1 MFGNEIRVLTR
12 YYVPTCK
19 RGRKRKSGKRGKN
32 GSGMY
37 PALEMLG
44 IKNRVTPALASEVSR
59 EVTEGPSM
67 DAARERLDRRGISLN
82 IKTIKRISETFA
94 KIGLDIRDKWLQ
106 TGGQCKTPLISSS
119 ESLKGM
125 KVLIGIDGGKTR
137 TRKNKR
143 GRKPKGK
150 KMHGYYTNWCEP
162 RLIIIRAI
170 DDKGKVIREQPPIYD
185 GTIDHGDATFELL
198 EAHLRA
204 RNIHLANMI
213 VCTCDGAPWIWNRME
228 SMLKGLGVDLS
239 KVSYV
244 VDFYHAFENL
254 VKVADGR
261 RGWNLRER
269 KRWLKKMRALLLQ
282 GEIEKIIE
290 ELNELARGRNAK
302 MVRTKI
308 NYFEEHKERMRYD
321 ILRAKNLPMGSGA
334 VESAIRQVIN
344 MRLKGTGIFWLK
356 ENAEGFL
363 HLRCYLKAGRWD
375 LMENAVINHKKHLG

>member
-1 MFGNEIRVLTR
+1 MFGNEIRVKTR
-12 YYVPTCK
+12 YYVPTCR

-32 GSGMY
+32 GSGIY

-59 EVTEGPSM
+59 KVTEGPSM

-94 KIGLDIRDKWLQ
+94 KISIDIREKWLQ
-106 TGGQCKTPLISSS
+106 TGGRCRTPLIPPN

-125 KVLIGIDGGKTR
+125 KVLIGIDGGRTR

-143 GRKPKGK
+143 GRIPKGK
-150 KMHGYYTNWCEP
+150 KMHGYDTDWREP
-162 RLIIIRAI
+162 KLITLRII
-170 DDKGKVIREQPPIYD
+170 DDKGKVVQEKHPIYD
-185 GTIDHGDATFELL
+185 GTIDNADAAFKLL

-204 RNIHLANMI
+204 RDIALAIKI
-213 VCTCDGAPWIWNRME
+213 VCAGDGAPWIWNRME
-228 SMLKGLGVDLS
+228 SMLENLGVNLS

-244 VDFYHAFENL
+244 VDFYHAFEHL

-261 RGWNLRER
+261 RGWNRRER
-269 KRWLKKMRALLLQ
+269 ERWLKKMRAFLIQ

-290 ELNELARGRNAK
+290 ELNKLARGRNAK
-302 MVRTKI
+302 MVKTEI
-308 NYFEEHKERMRYD
+308 GYFEEHKERMRYD
-321 ILRAKNLPMGSGA
+321 ILKAKNLPLGSGA
-334 VESAIRQVIN
+334 VESAIKQVIN
-344 MRLKGTGIFWLK
+344 MRLKGTGMFWLQ

-375 LMENAVINHKKHLG
+375 LMENAVINQQKHLG